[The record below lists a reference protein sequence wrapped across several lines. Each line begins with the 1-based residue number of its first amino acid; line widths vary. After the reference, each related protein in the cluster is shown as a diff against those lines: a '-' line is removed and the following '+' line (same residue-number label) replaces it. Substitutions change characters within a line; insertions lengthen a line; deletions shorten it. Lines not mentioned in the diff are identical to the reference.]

1 MSFVPISGRL
11 FELDGLKPFPIDHG
25 PWTEGDQWTD
35 KFRAVIA
42 DRLAI
47 SAGDEGS
54 EIRFNLMAVV
64 PDRRLA
70 IHHKLKMLKTN
81 RQIVLDA
88 LRHLVKVKK
97 DKKEEDK
104 NNIVMEKEDEK
115 TDTVPVSNSTEE
127 APSSAPKSV
136 TTLGPL
142 DYATPLTI
150 QTSPA
155 PSTSGTDT
163 SSDVGSAFN
172 SPTQAWNWSG
182 GQQPS
187 PSSRDFKRFVVIRM
201 SEQEEEQNSKKS
213 AYSTY
218 VILTFSIL

>member
-1 MSFVPISGRL
+1 
-11 FELDGLKPFPIDHG
+11 
-25 PWTEGDQWTD
+25 
-35 KFRAVIA
+35 
-42 DRLAI
+42 
-47 SAGDEGS
+47 
-54 EIRFNLMAVV
+54 MAVV

-104 NNIVMEKEDEK
+104 SNIVLIEKEEEK
-115 TDTVPVSNSTEE
+115 TDASVATSNEETTST
-127 APSSAPKSV
+127 APKSV

-201 SEQEEEQNSKKS
+201 SEQEEEQNTKKS
-213 AYSTY
+213 E
-218 VILTFSIL
+218 